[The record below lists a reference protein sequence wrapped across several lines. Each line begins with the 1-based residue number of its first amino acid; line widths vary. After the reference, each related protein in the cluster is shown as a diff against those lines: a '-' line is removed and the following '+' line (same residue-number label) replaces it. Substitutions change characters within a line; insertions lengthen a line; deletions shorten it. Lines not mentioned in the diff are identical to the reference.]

1 MELKIA
7 LCGAHRS
14 GKSTLAK
21 AFAEKHGIQYLDMG
35 TSGVA
40 KQLGLDV
47 SKPLSAADRQR
58 LQGVL
63 LCHYAQLFRT
73 SGSWIADRSVF
84 DLLVYTLIESPS
96 EGSWAENYANDV
108 QLLAEHLTHLVYVP
122 SSIPVVY
129 EEGKAS
135 ISPDCILKA
144 DLLIRGCISRFVE
157 DRTNPR
163 MDLRFFRLN
172 STMNTVEQRVR
183 QLSTMLQLF

>member
-21 AFAEKHGIQYLDMG
+21 DFAEKHGIQYLDMG

-40 KQLGLDV
+40 KRLGIDV
-47 SKPLSAADRQR
+47 SGPVSDKDRR
-58 LQGVL
+58 HLQSSL
-63 LCHYAQLFRT
+63 LHHYAQLSRT

-84 DLLVYTLIESPS
+84 DLVIYSLLEYPS
-96 EGSWAENYANDV
+96 GVTWASQYAKDCEH
-108 QLLAEHLTHLVYVP
+108 LAEYLTHLVYVP
-122 SSIPVVY
+122 PSIPIVGD
-129 EEGKAS
+129 EGKAS
-135 ISPDCILKA
+135 TNPDVLLKA

-157 DRTNPR
+157 DRTNPN

-172 STMNTVEQRVR
+172 STMNSREQRLK